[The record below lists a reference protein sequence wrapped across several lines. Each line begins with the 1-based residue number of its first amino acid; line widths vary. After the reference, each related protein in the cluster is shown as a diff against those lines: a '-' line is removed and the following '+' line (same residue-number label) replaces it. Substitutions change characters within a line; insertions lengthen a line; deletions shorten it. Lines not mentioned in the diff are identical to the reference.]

1 MRVSMMH
8 VSVMHVS
15 MMHVSVIRYFSV
27 TKEPT
32 SRPVLGVGLPN
43 VATQNIFKLFSS
55 KESEHAY
62 SSPSV
67 KKTTHKKS
75 FIYCWADKP
84 AADFSFRFLS

>member
-1 MRVSMMH
+1 MMHVAMMH
-8 VSVMHVS
+8 VSVF
-15 MMHVSVIRYFSV
+15 RYFSV

-43 VATQNIFKLFSS
+43 VAAQNIFKLFTS
-55 KESEHAY
+55 KESEHDY
-62 SSPSV
+62 SSPAV

-75 FIYCWADKP
+75 FIYYWADKP